1 MFGLVQW
8 VKDYFYPEM
17 MRYAEDMPRGKI
29 RDSNSICPPN
39 MGFFKGLE
47 LRLSSCGTDSIL
59 ERTYLIDQ
67 HGVRYDKGLRAD
79 ILDRMI
85 QYQPQIMPAGHSH
98 PDAAALRTGITKQMS
113 NVIASLG
120 YTRYDV
126 SSGSRELD
134 CDGCRYYYVPKDI
147 ALEMKDDIIDS
158 NHIITMVDVDYYTNF
173 NGYLSYGRP
182 ILLYTFVPNA
192 VAGTIP
198 DGTYTFLKDSILQT
212 RVKGGAIYEHKL
224 WDHSKETVVVPALN
238 GGQFVYTVE
247 QRQCKEDSTRRI
259 ILYLPVAWIPKQ
271 IQITEEPVTRLIVTH
286 GDSTVLRVYGEVES
300 ISVGVTGMTVCATVP
315 SAVYEACKIRL
326 KEAKLP
332 SLSAVERIMTASNQD
347 NSLLASPLLYNHFQ
361 NCTQFEG
368 GIIVATS
375 NTPHYQGVKGSAYED
390 GKEYAAVAAP
400 CLLENPAM
408 CPTESRNNDEWCIK
422 DRVNKIANNV
432 VPKGLYNKYAKEFCH
447 MLVPTVGVGAPLD
460 FEGVWAKQK
469 RPTQRARILQCLH
482 QVFGNKFE
490 VKAFQKRESYPNLK
504 APRNISQCPPDHT
517 LTLSSYTYSF
527 KEDVLSKQLWYGPGK
542 DPRELAQRMQQ
553 IASMTDNI
561 ITTDYT
567 KFDGSISKWLRVNVE
582 SQAYMRWCNNSHK
595 KELRQ
600 LLQAE
605 YNAKATTK
613 QGVKYKPG
621 HGRLSGSP
629 LTTDGNTMINAF
641 VSYATLRNAGYGP
654 ENAYKLL
661 GMYCGDDGVNIS
673 NCMQIG
679 ETAKQLGLQAK
690 VQPVGKGQPVPY
702 CSRYYIDP
710 WTSEGSFC
718 DPYRALGK
726 LHIVTQRQNI
736 EQQLYDKVSGYLVTD
751 SHTPLISDWCL
762 RIKILLEKSGITE
775 IKETTYRSAQGP
787 YPTGSQS
794 DVFNAFLAVTGLS
807 ASDYQTIKDRIE
819 LCDKI
824 DNMPAG
830 LIVNDFE
837 ISEPVIV
844 EGQLMGPE
852 KRVNGCTKAS
862 VQENKNETSSRQKGD
877 ETSANAESNERNSLG
892 AATPRPESVNGG
904 ARRKNCAIRRGE
916 DQCPE
921 QRINSNNS
929 GHCQSRFNDWSRN
942 IKQHRD
948 RAGRVVKWLGRK
960 TNAVIRQI
968 PDKFRHSR
976 VHTRGALHVERSDSC
991 LLGQQ
996 PVRRQTVS
1004 RPNIGNIRKYE
1015 PPREPCLTANEVPRS
1030 KDAAA
1035 KTTMVCNT
1043 GSRSA
1048 SGTAYK
1054 SRTGNRGVNRDYRP

>member
-1 MFGLVQW
+1 
-8 VKDYFYPEM
+8 
-17 MRYAEDMPRGKI
+17 
-29 RDSNSICPPN
+29 
-39 MGFFKGLE
+39 
-47 LRLSSCGTDSIL
+47 
-59 ERTYLIDQ
+59 
-67 HGVRYDKGLRAD
+67 
-79 ILDRMI
+79 
-85 QYQPQIMPAGHSH
+85 
-98 PDAAALRTGITKQMS
+98 
-113 NVIASLG
+113 
-120 YTRYDV
+120 
-126 SSGSRELD
+126 
-134 CDGCRYYYVPKDI
+134 
-147 ALEMKDDIIDS
+147 
-158 NHIITMVDVDYYTNF
+158 
-173 NGYLSYGRP
+173 
-182 ILLYTFVPNA
+182 
-192 VAGTIP
+192 
-198 DGTYTFLKDSILQT
+198 
-212 RVKGGAIYEHKL
+212 
-224 WDHSKETVVVPALN
+224 VVVPALN

>member
-1 MFGLVQW
+1 
-8 VKDYFYPEM
+8 
-17 MRYAEDMPRGKI
+17 
-29 RDSNSICPPN
+29 
-39 MGFFKGLE
+39 
-47 LRLSSCGTDSIL
+47 
-59 ERTYLIDQ
+59 
-67 HGVRYDKGLRAD
+67 
-79 ILDRMI
+79 
-85 QYQPQIMPAGHSH
+85 
-98 PDAAALRTGITKQMS
+98 
-113 NVIASLG
+113 
-120 YTRYDV
+120 
-126 SSGSRELD
+126 
-134 CDGCRYYYVPKDI
+134 
-147 ALEMKDDIIDS
+147 
-158 NHIITMVDVDYYTNF
+158 MVDGDYYTNF

-794 DVFNAFLAVTGLS
+794 DVFNAFLAVTGPS

-852 KRVNGCTKAS
+852 IRVNGCTKAS

>member
-1 MFGLVQW
+1 
-8 VKDYFYPEM
+8 
-17 MRYAEDMPRGKI
+17 
-29 RDSNSICPPN
+29 
-39 MGFFKGLE
+39 
-47 LRLSSCGTDSIL
+47 
-59 ERTYLIDQ
+59 
-67 HGVRYDKGLRAD
+67 
-79 ILDRMI
+79 
-85 QYQPQIMPAGHSH
+85 
-98 PDAAALRTGITKQMS
+98 
-113 NVIASLG
+113 
-120 YTRYDV
+120 
-126 SSGSRELD
+126 
-134 CDGCRYYYVPKDI
+134 
-147 ALEMKDDIIDS
+147 MKDDIIDS